1 MDPFTWFLIAAG
13 VVIVGAILWLAVR
26 KSSGG
31 VDEAVAN
38 RNRGQAL
45 GKGEYYAG
53 PPHGGSDAG
62 PPRRRLLSPSL
73 TLRVGADDP
82 VIGTFAPLRSL

>member
-1 MDPFTWFLIAAG
+1 MDPFTWFLIAVG
-13 VVIVGAILWLAVR
+13 VVIVGAIVWQAVR
-26 KSSGG
+26 KSSRG

-45 GKGEYYAG
+45 GKGEYYGG

-62 PPRRRLLSPSL
+62 PPA
-73 TLRVGADDP
+73 G
-82 VIGTFAPLRSL
+82 GF